1 MHAVERFGL
10 APSQIGLR
18 YDTGRVI
25 TSAASAP
32 PLPHLY
38 TTLPLCCCM
47 LDAYHVVSTMDA
59 ANDEGHTGSGSL
71 ITWQHVPHRLL
82 RFLGTQYLYN
92 TSVYLS
98 M

>member
-71 ITWQHVPHRLL
+71 ITWLHVATCPHRL
-82 RFLGTQYLYN
+82 RFLIFWYFVEIN
-92 TSVYLS
+92 NFV
-98 M
+98 